1 MSHGLRLVYYT
12 FNIETP
18 FKAWL
23 TSAMLLPIRVEHEN
37 RNSRSRV
44 LPCEVAMGKIKAVE
58 MQAIFGSLDIATQ
71 SDSLFA
77 RVWRASL

>member
-1 MSHGLRLVYYT
+1 MSHGLRLVYCT

-18 FKAWL
+18 FEAWL

-44 LPCEVAMGKIKAVE
+44 LPCEGAMGKIKAVE
-58 MQAIFGSLDIATQ
+58 MQGYLWVIGYCNP
-71 SDSLFA
+71 
-77 RVWRASL
+77 VG